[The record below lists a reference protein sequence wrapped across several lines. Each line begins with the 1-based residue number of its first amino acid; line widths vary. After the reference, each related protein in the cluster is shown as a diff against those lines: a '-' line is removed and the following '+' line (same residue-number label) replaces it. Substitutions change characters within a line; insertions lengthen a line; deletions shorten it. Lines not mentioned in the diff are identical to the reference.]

1 MGGKDNGPPVQDC
14 GSVRHWSSAFGS
26 PDPHRRG
33 PDQLGP
39 LQARHTQCVME
50 QHDSSIRASSVG
62 RLPSWVVTGYQFPT
76 LARVT
81 YRGDSRPVD
90 SIRAEVVRRWGLS
103 FLRDSSMAKA
113 FHREYLFQEGQRS
126 LWLPVQ
132 DTVASYFTREL
143 KPGQDVTL
151 YVLWLGAYYAGHDIT
166 WAFIVTEFKADATQ
180 R

>member
-1 MGGKDNGPPVQDC
+1 MK
-14 GSVRHWSSAFGS
+14 SSHFTIPAACVIGAL
-26 PDPHRRG
+26 H
-33 PDQLGP
+33 LGAP
-39 LQARHTQCVME
+39 THVAAAQTSWDRYKPGTLSAVME
-50 QHDSSIRASSVG
+50 QHDSSIRASSVA
-62 RLPSWVVTGYQFPT
+62 RLPSWVVTGNQFPT

-90 SIRAEVVRRWGLS
+90 STRVEIVRRWGVS
-103 FLRDSSMAKA
+103 FLRDASIARA

-132 DTVASYFTREL
+132 DTVASYFAREL
-143 KPGQDVTL
+143 KPGADVTL

-166 WAFIVTEFKADATQ
+166 WAFIVTEFKA